1 MRKLPEAAAT
11 TMFKDAYN
19 FPKRL
24 AHCLSTDIRYLN
36 NSGPV
41 IVHRAPHNLQGPQVM
56 NYELA

>member
-1 MRKLPEAAAT
+1 MRKLPEAAAI

-19 FPKRL
+19 FPKRH

-36 NSGPV
+36 NSGLV
-41 IVHRAPHNLQGPQVM
+41 NVHRALHNLQGPQVM